1 MDRTGQVIQERYRL
15 AEIIGEGSDAVVYR
29 AEDLRLGHAVAI
41 KLLRPEL
48 RADPSFVARF
58 EREARS
64 AARLEHTHIVRVYD
78 YGEADDTYF
87 LAMQYVPG
95 GDLRARLRR
104 GEPLLLPLALRLVA
118 EAAEALGAAHAQGIV
133 HRDVKPANLLLTE
146 DDQVKV
152 TDFGI
157 AKMLDVPAL
166 TATAALLG
174 TPHYLTPEQVQGGA
188 ITPATDVYS
197 LGVVLFE
204 LLAGRRPFEGES
216 FVQVA
221 MQHLHAEPP
230 PLAELNPAVPPS
242 VVALVERALSKE
254 PTARFADAGAMAA
267 ALREEEQRLLAPDL
281 TEAWEPPAVDTG
293 PPALERQGRG
303 ARAPQAMRARDAATV
318 PATTARR
325 GPGAGRPRGLPD
337 PRPAMAAALE
347 AGRAAL
353 GAAA

>member
-15 AEIIGEGSDAVVYR
+15 AEIIGEGSD
-29 AEDLRLGHAVAI
+29 AVAI

-64 AARLEHTHIVRVYD
+64 AARLEHAHIVRVYD

-188 ITPATDVYS
+188 ITPATDVYA

-204 LLAGRRPFEGES
+204 MLAGRHLFEGES

-221 MQHLHAEPP
+221 MQHLHADPP
-230 PLAELNPAVPPS
+230 RLSDLNPAVPS
-242 VVALVERALSKE
+242 SLAAVVSRALAKD
-254 PTARFADAGAMAA
+254 PAARFADGRAFAA
-267 ALREEEQRLLAPDL
+267 ALRAAERALAAPSPVGQP
-281 TEAWEPPAVDTG
+281 APPAPPHAVPGG
-293 PPALERQGRG
+293 PGSRTP
-303 ARAPQAMRARDAATV
+303 TNV
-318 PATTARR
+318 PAAAPVQPPPTEHAPEERR
-325 GPGAGRPRGLPD
+325 REPADTPAD
-337 PRPAMAAALE
+337 PPP
-347 AGRAAL
+347 
-353 GAAA
+353 